1 MTEVP
6 TAARPPETRASDGGN
21 PGSALAEETVS
32 EQAVGE
38 ETFSEEA
45 VANEAV
51 ARHAAPETTPEA
63 RDDVVPDA
71 HEIVPEQQ
79 VEQPGPPREPKVVT
93 VPAHDGAGRTSRGE
107 ADAVPAPG
115 TADPATVVHPRVW
128 QRRVA
133 VLRDQGV
140 RRLRWVVAGVAVLV
154 VLCVVLLVLHT
165 PLLALRNA
173 TVRGAQHTGTQA
185 VLAAA
190 GLLDDPPLID
200 VDPGTVAA
208 RVERLPWVAH
218 AVVVRHWPDSVTI
231 TVTERVPLGSIARPG
246 GGVAV
251 VDASG
256 RVLAWQAA
264 APPGLVLEAPVS
276 PGPPGAVLAPAARPA
291 LQVGAAL
298 PASLAGRVLDVTVD
312 ARGMVTLDLGG
323 GVSAALG
330 TTAELPAKLTAVASV
345 LAGAPLKGPAVIDVT
360 VPDEPTVGP
369 PPPGARR

>member
-1 MTEVP
+1 V
-6 TAARPPETRASDGGN
+6 D
-21 PGSALAEETVS
+21 ETVS
-32 EQAVGE
+32 EQAVVE
-38 ETFSEEA
+38 ETFSEETVPNEA
-45 VANEAV
+45 VPNEAV
-51 ARHAAPETTPEA
+51 AGHGAPETAPEA
-63 RDDVVPDA
+63 RDGAVPEGHD
-71 HEIVPEQQ
+71 IVPEER
-79 VEQPGPPREPKVVT
+79 VEQPGPRREPKVGT
-93 VPAHDGAGRTSRGE
+93 VRPRDGAGRTSRGE

-154 VLCVVLLVLHT
+154 VLCVLLLVLHT

-256 RVLAWQAA
+256 RILAWQSA
-264 APPGLVLEAPVS
+264 APPGLVLDAPVS
-276 PGPPGAVLAPAARPA
+276 PGPPGAVLAPTARPA

-298 PASLAGRVLDVTVD
+298 PAPLAGRVRDVAVD

-345 LAGAPLKGPAVIDVT
+345 LAGAPVKGPAVIDVT